1 MTQQMICSNCGYVG
15 VPKRV
20 TKGSMGIE
28 IVLWLFFI
36 IPGVI
41 YSLWRG
47 SSKFKACPSCG
58 AQNMI
63 PLDTPNGRKLLQD
76 QDKTVEQAQAEV
88 KARPMDMS
96 KKVLIGVGVAFGF
109 FVIIGFIS
117 SMYQ

>member
-1 MTQQMICSNCGYVG
+1 MICSNCGYVG
-15 VPKRV
+15 YPKRV

-76 QDKTVEQAQAEV
+76 QGKTIDQAEAEV
-88 KARPMDMS
+88 KARPMDMG
-96 KKVLIGVGVAFGF
+96 KKVLIGVGVVVG
-109 FVIIGFIS
+109 VLILIGLTGAMS
-117 SMYQ
+117 S